1 MSRILR
7 CTTIALLT
15 IAVACGTDDDSDAG
29 TTSGDTDSDATTD
42 AGTTISPDGASTADG
57 DIPGLDEG
65 GPAYHSG
72 PVPAGD
78 PDVRFWLDG
87 LGFVGSTSCTVDTG
101 DDGLALT
108 VSADVVPSVGDGR
121 AELQLRDVPEQTGDS
136 HLQLT
141 LADRGEYQTPLAATG
156 ATEGDVD
163 DLLWEVDDGTFSL
176 FGAVDLDDG
185 TRIPV
190 DVEMPCT
197 TTGG

>member
-7 CTTIALLT
+7 CTAIALLT
-15 IAVACGTDDDSDAG
+15 IAVACGTDDDGADADPE
-29 TTSGDTDSDATTD
+29 TTTD
-42 AGTTISPDGASTADG
+42 AGTATSPDAASSADG
-57 DIPGLDEG
+57 DTPGLDEG
-65 GPAYHSG
+65 GPADHSG

-101 DDGLALT
+101 EVPALE
-108 VSADVVPSVGDGR
+108 VSADVAPSVGDGR
-121 AELQLRDVPEQTGDS
+121 AELQLRDVPELTGDS
-136 HLQLT
+136 YLHLT
-141 LADRGEYQTPLAATG
+141 LAGRGEFRTPLAASGT
-156 ATEGDVD
+156 TEGDVD
-163 DLLWEVDDGTFSL
+163 DLLWEVEDGIFFL